1 MEKFSKLQEILDG
14 MKSDVDKFYQKEQN
28 AAGTR
33 LRKEL
38 NNLRRLSAEVRKEIQ
53 DIRNSRKAGT
63 QTNQ

>member
-53 DIRNSRKAGT
+53 DIRISRKTGT
-63 QTNQ
+63 